1 MKLHTIDTGL
11 FKLDGGAMFG
21 VVPRSMWER
30 LTTPDSKGMCTWA
43 MRCMLI
49 EDGNKLILIDC
60 GLGNKQEEKFF
71 SHYQPHGED
80 TLTKSLNKLG
90 FTESDITDVLLT
102 HLHFDHCGGAIK
114 REGDKLIPAFS
125 NATYWSNEKHWDW
138 AIHPNA
144 REKASFLKE
153 NILPIQ
159 ESGQLKF
166 VEDGSTAIHPSVLIK
181 TVSGHTES
189 MLIPHISYK
198 GNTIVYAADL
208 FPSRWH
214 IPIPYVMAYD
224 TRPLLTLEEKL
235 AFLPNAAENNYL
247 LFFEHD
253 PTVELC
259 SLQATERGVKE
270 KECFRLAEIG

>member
-1 MKLHTIDTGL
+1 
-11 FKLDGGAMFG
+11 MFG

-60 GLGNKQEEKFF
+60 GLGNKQDEKFF
-71 SHYQPHGED
+71 SHYEPHGED

-166 VEDGSTAIHPSVLIK
+166 IEDGSTAIHPSVLIK

>member
-60 GLGNKQEEKFF
+60 GLGNKQDEKFF
-71 SHYQPHGED
+71 SHYEPHGED

-253 PTVELC
+253 PSVELC

>member
-60 GLGNKQEEKFF
+60 GLGNKQDEKFF
-71 SHYQPHGED
+71 SHYEPHGED

-253 PTVELC
+253 PSVELC

-270 KECFRLAEIG
+270 KEYFRLAEIG